1 MNGRRRAV
9 LNNMEEEEED
19 QGCWVRPE
27 ASTVVMLVAGT
38 PPEFLLLN

>member
-9 LNNMEEEEED
+9 LNNMEEEED

-38 PPEFLLLN
+38 PPEFPLLN